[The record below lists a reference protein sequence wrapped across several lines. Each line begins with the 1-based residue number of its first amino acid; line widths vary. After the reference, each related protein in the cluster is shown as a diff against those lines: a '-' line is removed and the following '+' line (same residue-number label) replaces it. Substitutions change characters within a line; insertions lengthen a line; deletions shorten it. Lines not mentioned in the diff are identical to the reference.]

1 MPGKRQTPTVRLRR
15 LAAELRSLRE
25 TSGLTRGEVVE
36 RTGINAATLYR
47 IEHGRVRPQ
56 TRTLRTLLD
65 LYGVDQ
71 EQQAEL
77 VALLRDA
84 RQRGWLHAYQSELPE
99 HYTTYIG
106 FEGEAHSVWNY
117 ESLFVPG
124 LLQTEDYARA
134 VIRGGLPTASR
145 DEVERRV
152 EVRMERQAVLRNDN
166 PLNLW
171 SIVDEA
177 ALRRQVGGLA
187 VMQAQL
193 HYLMEVPSFR
203 TSRSRSSRSMSAPT
217 RACRARSSLMQF
229 ADAAIPDVIY
239 VDTMAGELFLEE
251 VASSPV
257 YTRFRASPCGGRQ
270 PGRIRVAGDVPHR
283 GDVNERR
290 RCMDELDLSRAQWT
304 KSSHSSGTGQCVEV
318 ARNLPGI
325 VAVRDSKNPGGPKL
339 VFTRHDWAAFIYC
352 VKSE

>member
-15 LAAELRSLRE
+15 LAAELRSLRAL
-25 TSGLTRGEVVE
+25 SGLTRETVVE

-71 EQQAEL
+71 DQQAEL
-77 VALLRDA
+77 VSLLRDA
-84 RQRGWLHAYQSELPE
+84 RQRGWLHAYRSELPE

-134 VIRGGLPTASR
+134 VIRGGLPQASR

-177 ALRRQVGGLA
+177 ALRRQVGGAA

-193 HYLMEVPSFR
+193 RYLMEVSELPHVTLQVIPFDVGAHPGMPGSFVF
-203 TSRSRSSRSMSAPT
+203 
-217 RACRARSSLMQF
+217 MQF
-229 ADAAIPDVIY
+229 AEATIPDVIY
-239 VDTMAGELFLEE
+239 IDSMAGELFLEE
-251 VASSPV
+251 EGDVRRYRLIFEHLRAVA
-257 YTRFRASPCGGRQ
+257 ASPD
-270 PGRIRVAGDVPHR
+270 A
-283 GDVNERR
+283 
-290 RCMDELDLSRAQWT
+290 SRSLIAPLIAET
-304 KSSHSSGTGQCVEV
+304 
-318 ARNLPGI
+318 
-325 VAVRDSKNPGGPKL
+325 
-339 VFTRHDWAAFIYC
+339 
-352 VKSE
+352 

>member
-15 LAAELRSLRE
+15 LAAELRSLRD
-25 TSGLTRGEVVE
+25 TSGLTRETVVD

-65 LYGVDQ
+65 LYSVDQ
-71 EQQAEL
+71 EKQAEL

-106 FEGEAHSVWNY
+106 FEGEAHSVWDY

-134 VIRGGLPTASR
+134 VIRGGLPNASR

-152 EVRMERQAVLRNDN
+152 EVRMERQTLLHNEN

-171 SIVDEA
+171 SILDEA
-177 ALRRQVGGLA
+177 ALRRQVGGPE
-187 VMQAQL
+187 VMQAQFQ
-193 HYLMEVPSFR
+193 YLIEVSELPHVTFQVIPFDAGAHPGMPGSFI
-203 TSRSRSSRSMSAPT
+203 
-217 RACRARSSLMQF
+217 LLQF
-229 ADAAIPDVIY
+229 GDAAIPDVIY

-251 VASSPV
+251 VA
-257 YTRFRASPCGGRQ
+257 
-270 PGRIRVAGDVPHR
+270 DV
-283 GDVNERR
+283 RR
-290 RCMDELDLSRAQWT
+290 Y
-304 KSSHSSGTGQCVEV
+304 
-318 ARNLPGI
+318 
-325 VAVRDSKNPGGPKL
+325 KL
-339 VFTRHDWAAFIYC
+339 VFEHLRAVAASPEASLSLVTSGITGR
-352 VKSE
+352 